1 MAPQKPTPLA
11 LVTVMGLGI
20 LAISSSAIFIRL
32 AQDAAVP
39 SLVIAAWRTGL
50 ATLFLLPFAAL
61 RRRAELAR
69 MGRADWGLALLSGTM
84 LGLHFASWITSL
96 RYTSITSSTVLV
108 ATVPLWVGLAAPFV
122 LREPLARRLK
132 QGIGLAVLGSVIV
145 GLSEGLGMENGRF
158 ILNFTTAAGGSRPL
172 LGNGLALL
180 GGMTAAVYLLIGR
193 RLRQK
198 LSLLTY
204 TSVVYG
210 MAALT
215 LLLLTGFSGQALLG
229 YRPLVYLLFLAMAL
243 FPQLIGHTSFNW
255 ALSFLPAAFVS
266 VAAISEP
273 VGATLLA
280 ILIFQELPGPAA
292 LLGSAF
298 ILAGVLL
305 ASRSAQR

>member
-1 MAPQKPTPLA
+1 MRVLKIGGNELSDPGFLSTLA
-11 LVTVMGLGI
+11 HSVAQLRDATAESI
-20 LAISSSAIFIRL
+20 LI
-32 AQDAAVP
+32 VH
-39 SLVIAAWRTGL
+39 GG
-50 ATLFLLPFAAL
+50 
-61 RRRAELAR
+61 
-69 MGRADWGLALLSGTM
+69 GRAIAGLQAQLGLPTHKVDGLRVTDLESLRVAEMALSGHSNK
-84 LGLHFASWITSL
+84 L
-96 RYTSITSSTVLV
+96 
-108 ATVPLWVGLAAPFV
+108 
-122 LREPLARRLK
+122 
-132 QGIGLAVLGSVIV
+132 IV
-145 GLSEGLGMENGRF
+145 K
-158 ILNFTTAAGGSRPL
+158 
-172 LGNGLALL
+172 ALL

-229 YRPLVYLLFLAMAL
+229 YRPLVYLLFLAMAI